1 VALTWK
7 GRWLLALAAAACGG
21 WAHAQQAP
29 SAGAPAAQ
37 AVLDRVNHYR
47 GLAGVPR
54 LAADPAL
61 HAAAQAHTQYM
72 AELGQLSHAQSER
85 TSPHYTGA
93 TLEERLR
100 QAGATFSRTGEAVGL
115 ANRDDPI
122 AVVDDLMSTI
132 YHRLLLL
139 APDFG
144 SGGAGVARGE
154 MDGMEVVFVAIDLT
168 GPSGTGTPSPMVT
181 TYPANRQDGVPADF
195 DPATETPNPMPELQ
209 LVGQPVTVQ
218 AAQDAPLVVDRFRLV
233 MAGSSEP
240 VDAKLLTRSNDM
252 QMPEWAAALIPLQPL
267 QPGTGYQASF
277 SGSIAGAAVHRTWRF
292 RTAAT
297 R

>member
-1 VALTWK
+1 MALIWK
-7 GRWLLALAAAACGG
+7 GYWLLAMAAAVCGG

-37 AVLDRVNHYR
+37 AVLDRVNYHR
-47 GLAGVPR
+47 ALAGVPR
-54 LAADPAL
+54 LAAAPAL
-61 HAAAQAHTQYM
+61 HTAAQAHAQYM
-72 AELGQLSHAQSER
+72 ANLGRLSHAQSER
-85 TSPHYTGA
+85 TSPHYTGE

-100 QAGATFSRTGEAVGL
+100 QAGAAFSRTGEAVGL
-115 ANRDDPI
+115 ASRDDP
-122 AVVDDLMSTI
+122 ATVVDDLMSTI

-139 APDFG
+139 AHDFE

-154 MDGMEVVFVAIDLT
+154 VDGMEAVFVAIDLAGASS
-168 GPSGTGTPSPMVT
+168 GPTPSPVVT
-181 TYPANRQDGVPADF
+181 TYPADLQEGIPADF
-195 DPATETPNPMPELQ
+195 DPASETPNPMPALE

-218 AAQDAPLVVDRFRLV
+218 AGQDAPLVVDRFRLV

-240 VDAKLLTRSNDM
+240 LNAKLLTRSSDM
-252 QMPEWAAALIPLQPL
+252 QMPEWAAALVPLQPL
-267 QPGTGYQASF
+267 QPGTDYEASF
-277 SGSIAGAAVHRTWRF
+277 SGSIAGAAVERTWRF